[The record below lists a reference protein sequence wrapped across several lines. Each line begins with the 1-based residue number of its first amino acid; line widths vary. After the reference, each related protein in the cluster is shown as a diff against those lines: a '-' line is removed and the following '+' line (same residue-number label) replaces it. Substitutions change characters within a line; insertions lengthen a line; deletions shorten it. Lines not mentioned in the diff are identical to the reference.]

1 MTEEIAP
8 NFYRI
13 EIPLPEIQL
22 KSVNSYVIRD
32 KERNL
37 IIDTGM
43 FNDECFNA
51 MQAALEKLD
60 IDLKRTDFFITHCH
74 GDHIGLVSRLIQAG
88 SVVYTNE
95 LEIQFI
101 SKITNGV
108 LLSEIKILLHM
119 SGFPEKDPCKI
130 LPPDVGREYASRV
143 ALPFV
148 FVKDK
153 DLIERGGYRFTCIKT
168 PGHSRGHM
176 CLYEPNRKI
185 LVAGDHILGNITP
198 GIQQRVDNEN
208 PLEEYLSSL
217 DRVYA
222 LDIDLILPG
231 HRALFRNAKKRIED
245 IREHHRQRNDEVLAI
260 LREGS
265 KNIYEVASQMS
276 WNVDCDTWD
285 SFPVIQSFFATE
297 EAFAHLKYLE
307 NKGEI
312 ERKTEGQLA
321 IFSLRETC

>member
-1 MTEEIAP
+1 MTEEIAS

-22 KSVNSYVIRD
+22 KSVNSYVVRD

-51 MQAALEKLD
+51 TLAALGKLD
-60 IDLKRTDFFITHCH
+60 VDLKRTDFFITHCH

-88 SVVYTNE
+88 SVVYINE

-101 SKITNGV
+101 SKITNGA
-108 LLSEIKILLHM
+108 LLSEIETLLHM
-119 SGFPEKDPCKI
+119 SGFPERDPHKI
-130 LPPDVGREYASRV
+130 LPPDVGHEYASRV

-148 FVKDK
+148 FVKDN
-153 DLIERGGYRFTCIKT
+153 DIIERGGYRFTCIKT
-168 PGHSRGHM
+168 PGHSKGHM
-176 CLYEPNRKI
+176 CLYEPDRKMLI
-185 LVAGDHILGNITP
+185 AGDHILGSITP

-245 IREHHRQRNDEVLAI
+245 IREHHRQRNNEVLTI
-260 LREGS
+260 LQEGS
-265 KNIYEVASQMS
+265 KNIYGVASQMS

-307 NKGEI
+307 DKGEVK
-312 ERKTEGQLA
+312 RKTEGRLA
-321 IFSLRETC
+321 IYSLCGTC